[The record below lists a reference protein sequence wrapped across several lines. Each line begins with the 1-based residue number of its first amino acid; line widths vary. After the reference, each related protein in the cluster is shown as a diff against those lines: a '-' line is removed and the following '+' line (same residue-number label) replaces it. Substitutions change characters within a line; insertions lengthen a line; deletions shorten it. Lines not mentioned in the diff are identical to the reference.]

1 MYHALNQELSP
12 GQAVKEH
19 MARRVARLIGWTLAF
34 GFVVMMAAVV
44 SPLQAGED
52 DFEPNFPRTMSWSAY
67 NLGTTGYNQ
76 AVAIGKALKDNY
88 DVNLRVLPGK
98 NDVSRLLPLQRGRV
112 QFSANGVATYFGQ
125 EGVFQFAGKTWG
137 PMPLRM
143 VMASHGES
151 NQALGVADDLGIKTY
166 ADLRGKRVPY
176 VRGAPALNVTTEAFL
191 ACGGLTWDDVER
203 VDFPGYSA
211 MWTGVVNGQVD
222 AAYATTVSGPT
233 RKLEASPRG
242 IFWPPAPHDDEGC
255 WERMAT
261 VVPFM
266 QKHVATRG
274 AAISVDNPHE
284 GATYPYPMLITL
296 ADQDE
301 QLVFDLAR
309 AIDVH
314 YEEYKNADP
323 GSIGWA
329 MERQN
334 FQWVVPFHDGSV
346 RYFQSIGVW
355 SDEAQAHNQRLIE
368 RQDVLAQ
375 AWQAHKAEDPDDFT
389 EVWMSR
395 RAEALT
401 AAGFDP
407 IWRQ

>member
-1 MYHALNQELSP
+1 MTLGTYSRLFTVALL
-12 GQAVKEH
+12 
-19 MARRVARLIGWTLAF
+19 
-34 GFVVMMAAVV
+34 GFVM
-44 SPLQAGED
+44 QAHSADSNFAPE
-52 DFEPNFPRTMSWSAY
+52 FPRTMSWSAY

-76 AVAIGKALKDNY
+76 AVGIGKALKDNY
-88 DVNLRVLPGK
+88 NVNLRVLPGK

>member
-1 MYHALNQELSP
+1 MTLGIYSRLFTVALL
-12 GQAVKEH
+12 
-19 MARRVARLIGWTLAF
+19 
-34 GFVVMMAAVV
+34 GFVM
-44 SPLQAGED
+44 QAHSADSNFAPE
-52 DFEPNFPRTMSWSAY
+52 FPRTMSWSAY

-76 AVAIGKALKDNY
+76 AVGIGKALKDNY
-88 DVNLRVLPGK
+88 NVNLRVLPGK

-137 PMPLRM
+137 PMRLRL
-143 VMASHGES
+143 VMASHGDS
-151 NQALGVADDLGIKTY
+151 NQALGVANDLGIKSY

-203 VDFPGYSA
+203 VDFPGYNA
-211 MWTGVVNGQVD
+211 MWTGIVNGQVD

-242 IFWPPAPHDDEGC
+242 IFWPPAPHDDAGC
-255 WERMAT
+255 WQRMDG

-266 QKHVATRG
+266 QKHMATRG
-274 AAISVDNPHE
+274 AAISEDNPHE

-296 ADQDE
+296 AGQDE
-301 QLVFDLAR
+301 QLVHDLAK
-309 AIDVH
+309 AIHIH

-334 FQWVVPFHDGSV
+334 FQWVVPFHEGAV
-346 RYFQSIGVW
+346 RYFKSIGVW
-355 SDEAQAHNQRLIE
+355 SDADDAHNSRLIQ
-368 RQDVLAQ
+368 RQNVLAT
-375 AWQAHKAEDPDDFT
+375 AWQAHRAEDPDDFSAA
-389 EVWMSR
+389 WMVR
-395 RAEALT
+395 RAAALD

-407 IWRQ
+407 IWR

>member
-1 MYHALNQELSP
+1 MTLGIYSRLFTVVLL
-12 GQAVKEH
+12 GFLKQAH
-19 MARRVARLIGWTLAF
+19 SA
-34 GFVVMMAAVV
+34 
-44 SPLQAGED
+44 D
-52 DFEPNFPRTMSWSAY
+52 PNFAPKFPRTMSWSAY

-76 AVAIGKALKDNY
+76 AVGIGKALKDNY
-88 DVNLRVLPGK
+88 NVNLRVLPGK

-137 PMPLRM
+137 PMPLRL
-143 VMASHGES
+143 VMASHGDS
-151 NQALGVADDLGIKTY
+151 NQALGVANDLGITSY

-203 VDFPGYSA
+203 VDFPGYNA
-211 MWTGVVNGQVD
+211 MWTGIVNGQVD

-242 IFWPPAPHDDEGC
+242 IFWPPAPHDDAGC
-255 WERMAT
+255 WQRMDGI
-261 VVPFM
+261 VPFM

-274 AAISVDNPHE
+274 AAISETNPHE

-296 ADQDE
+296 AGQNE
-301 QLVFDLAR
+301 QLVHDLAK
-309 AIDVH
+309 AIHIH

-334 FQWVVPFHDGSV
+334 FQWVVPFHEGAVS
-346 RYFQSIGVW
+346 YFKSIGVW
-355 SDEAQAHNQRLIE
+355 SDADDAHNSRLIQ
-368 RQDVLAQ
+368 RQSVLAT
-375 AWQAHKAEDPDDFT
+375 AWQAHQAEDPDDFSGA
-389 EVWMSR
+389 WMIR
-395 RAEALT
+395 RAAALD

-407 IWRQ
+407 IWR